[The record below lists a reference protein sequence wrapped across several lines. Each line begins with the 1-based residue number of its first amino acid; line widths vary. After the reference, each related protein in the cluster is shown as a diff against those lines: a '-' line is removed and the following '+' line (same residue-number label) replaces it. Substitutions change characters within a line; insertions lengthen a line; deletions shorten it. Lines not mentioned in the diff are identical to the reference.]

1 MITFKMIIDL
11 KKQQALDLDPKVIQQ
26 LNFTRNQDRGD
37 NTTIFLIIK
46 ETKDT
51 ILNFSRETVRACKFF
66 LL

>member
-37 NTTIFLIIK
+37 NTAIF
-46 ETKDT
+46 
-51 ILNFSRETVRACKFF
+51 
-66 LL
+66 